1 LLSYQKIQA
10 VSRHLAR
17 ILREERQKQGL
28 SMNAVAERSGLS
40 APMVGYVEREMR
52 APTVETVLRMAHA
65 LDLDAADLIRRAQ
78 KAASA

>member
-1 LLSYQKIQA
+1 MLSYQKIQA
-10 VSRHLAR
+10 ISRQLAR

-40 APMVGYVEREMR
+40 APMIGYVEREMR